1 MTLDIFS
8 STSCP
13 FTSYKVSS
21 QSAFRFRISRAKQI
35 VKMAAMGAILE
46 FRLEL
51 FKLFF
56 YLQVD
61 LSTKFESTG
70 ISVQEKKHVKKK
82 KNHDGS
88 HGGYLGFQTGMILAN
103 FDLQVAPILPPKFQ
117 VN

>member
-13 FTSYKVSS
+13 FTSYKVSC
-21 QSAFRFRISRAKQI
+21 QSAVRFRISRAKQI
-35 VKMAAMGAILE
+35 VKMAAMGAIFELG
-46 FRLEL
+46 LEL

-82 KNHDGS
+82 KKNHDGS
-88 HGGYLGFQTGMILAN
+88 HGGHLGF
-103 FDLQVAPILPPKFQ
+103 
-117 VN
+117 